1 MLDDYAVSVEYCKE
15 QRATDVA
22 LLYWFYTLLGG
33 KSVEPFHFKYKIGT
47 EIQLLYN

>member
-1 MLDDYAVSVEYCKE
+1 MPWDTHSPTLQYRPSSTTKK
-15 QRATDVA
+15 R
-22 LLYWFYTLLGG
+22 FYTLLGG